1 MWITKSKLLTLT
13 VEKLNIPELTGTN
26 YFISA
31 LKIKST
37 LSLKRLGSVLSEVE
51 PKGLNE
57 KDSKEWDQKN
67 ADAVTNIKLSLL
79 DEQFHHSA
87 GKENAKILWKSITI
101 IDLPLQ
107 YSFSLR
113 KVHFLWKKKKKK
125 NYYQWQI
132 S

>member
-57 KDSKEWDQKN
+57 KDSIE
-67 ADAVTNIKLSLL
+67 
-79 DEQFHHSA
+79 
-87 GKENAKILWKSITI
+87 
-101 IDLPLQ
+101 
-107 YSFSLR
+107 
-113 KVHFLWKKKKKK
+113 
-125 NYYQWQI
+125 
-132 S
+132 